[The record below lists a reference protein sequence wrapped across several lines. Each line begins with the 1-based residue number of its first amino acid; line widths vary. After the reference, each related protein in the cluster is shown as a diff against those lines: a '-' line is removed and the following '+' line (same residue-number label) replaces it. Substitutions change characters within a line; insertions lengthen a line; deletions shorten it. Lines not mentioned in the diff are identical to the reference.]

1 MYLSMEISICL
12 QILDDVDILKK
23 YPNAFS
29 IPEEAAK
36 KALNQSAGSAFI
48 GVFRFPNM
56 TKV

>member
-1 MYLSMEISICL
+1 MEISICL
-12 QILDDVDILKK
+12 QILDDVDILKN

>member
-1 MYLSMEISICL
+1 MEISICL
-12 QILDDVDILKK
+12 QILDDVDVLKN
-23 YPNAFS
+23 YSNAFS
-29 IPEEAAK
+29 IPVEATK